1 MFPRPIA
8 FGLWSARKDG
18 LSFSLRRRNE
28 PLVEIYLSKIAADFF
43 RKPPDVINNQEV
55 TRYDSKRQ
63 YVWQNRMLSVTA
75 PFSFVPWCSKMRS
88 SARLTWVAREKG
100 SLFHR
105 LAFGLTDNS
114 QCDEK
119 LYGLLHCERHRRRR
133 FPFLCSLPVI
143 VIQPS
148 AQALPALHW
157 SRCVLRR
164 LDWNDQRIA

>member
-43 RKPPDVINNQEV
+43 RKPPDVINNRKLPG
-55 TRYDSKRQ
+55 TIPKDSTSGRPV
-63 YVWQNRMLSVTA
+63 YCRSLAA
-75 PFSFVPWCSKMRS
+75 PFSFVPRCSKMRS
-88 SARLTWVAREKG
+88 PARLTWVAREKG

-119 LYGLLHCERHRRRR
+119 LYALLNC
-133 FPFLCSLPVI
+133 
-143 VIQPS
+143 
-148 AQALPALHW
+148 
-157 SRCVLRR
+157 
-164 LDWNDQRIA
+164 